1 MIQIIS
7 QQYGIEGVGISMPGG
22 RTENQDDMGYAE
34 TPSGFLI
41 VVCDGMGGGPGGK
54 TASYIVKK
62 NILETFANSTAMAS
76 PGDVFKIAVE
86 KANEELESKMAAMPE
101 LKGMGS
107 TFVAVLFNDKEA
119 TVAHLGDSRCYRL
132 KGNKMLFR
140 TNDHSL
146 VGELVRN
153 GALTEEQART
163 SPQSNV
169 ITRGLGSSTEHVAEI
184 DIVPYQKG
192 DRFVL
197 CSDGVWGI
205 MSHQDLMMRFTRK
218 DNVSNIAK
226 DLSEEIDKIGQ
237 SQGNTHDNHTLII
250 VETKKD
256 SITKD
261 PMKTTTKAVFGV
273 ALLALVVSVI
283 FNIVSLL
290 KFGVAPQMEALQ
302 HKADSLEQANNILAA
317 TIEEKDE
324 ELDNRRRAYEDALE
338 EIRNTTHHVWQQ
350 ERASMQKQMS
360 ELESKVDSMNSLIK
374 KMEKERKT
382 ILTDENKQEKT
393 GETSAIALTDKA
405 ISLFTQY
412 GNAADK
418 NAEELKKKHADY
430 KKKIEETLSTLSTK
444 AGNDYSKV
452 IATIS
457 NHLNTRKEFDPRHN
471 VWGDKQK
478 GGYVTSGQTKKFID
492 REIISKLQQMKEK
505 LSKQN

>member
-34 TPSGFLI
+34 TPLGFLI

-54 TASYIVKK
+54 TASYIVKN
-62 NILETFANSTAMAS
+62 NILETFASSTAMAT
-76 PGDVFKIAVE
+76 PGDVFKMAVE

-107 TFVAVLFNDKEA
+107 TLVAVLINDKEA

-169 ITRGLGSSTEHVAEI
+169 ITRGLGSSAEHVAEI

-205 MSHQDLMMRFTRK
+205 MSHQDLMMRFTRQ

-237 SQGNTHDNHTLII
+237 SQGNKHDNHTLII

-261 PMKTTTKAVFGV
+261 PMKITTKALFGV
-273 ALLALVVSVI
+273 ALLALVISVI

-290 KFGVAPQMEALQ
+290 KFGAAPQLEALQ
-302 HKADSLEQANNILAA
+302 LRTDSLEQANNLLAA
-317 TIEEKDE
+317 SIKEKDE
-324 ELDNRRRAYEDALE
+324 EMENRRRAYEETLE
-338 EIRNTTHHVWQQ
+338 EIHNTTQNVWQQ
-350 ERASMQKQMS
+350 ERAKMQKHMS

-374 KMEKERKT
+374 KLEKEQQA
-382 ILTDENKQEKT
+382 ILADDKKQSKAEDN
-393 GETSAIALTDKA
+393 SAIALADKA
-405 ISLFTQY
+405 IDLFSQY
-412 GNAADK
+412 GNASAK
-418 NAEELKKKHADY
+418 KEEDLKKKHADY
-430 KKKIEETLSTLSTK
+430 KKEIEKTLTALGAK
-444 AGNDYSKV
+444 AGKDYSKV
-452 IATIS
+452 ITTIS
-457 NHLNTRKEFDPRHN
+457 NYLKTRKEFDAKFN
-471 VWGDKQK
+471 VWEDKQK
-478 GGYVTSGQTKKFID
+478 GFVTASPTKKFID
-492 REIISKLQQMKEK
+492 TEIIGKLQQIKEK
-505 LSKQN
+505 LSK